1 MATQTTPTSKPAPKT
16 VSDLTVAEL
25 ITLLQETVT
34 EALGGIVG
42 CLDEVPASSQGSVVK
57 KAEPGSDAAVRMARK
72 VSELEVD
79 ELEWWV
85 YYVVDAVG
93 VELIGDP
100 DEGLELSPWVQEQL
114 AQADAD
120 RAAGTLKTI
129 PLEEAAKRLGLSP

>member
-1 MATQTTPTSKPAPKT
+1 MSTETTPAPKT
-16 VSDLTVAEL
+16 VSDLTLAEL
-25 ITLLQETVT
+25 LTLLQETVT

-42 CLDEVPASSQGSVVK
+42 CLDEVQVSSQGSVVK
-57 KAEPGSDAAVRMARK
+57 KAEPGSDAAARMARK

-100 DEGLELSPWVQEQL
+100 DEGLELSAWAEEQL
-114 AQADAD
+114 KQSAADK
-120 RAAGTLKTI
+120 AAGRII

>member
-1 MATQTTPTSKPAPKT
+1 MSTETTPAPKT
-16 VSDLTVAEL
+16 VSDLTLAEL
-25 ITLLQETVT
+25 LTLLQETVT

-42 CLDEVPASSQGSVVK
+42 CLDEVQVSSQGSVVK
-57 KAEPGSDAAVRMARK
+57 KAEPGSDAAARMARK

-100 DEGLELSPWVQEQL
+100 DEGLELSAWAEKQLEQS
-114 AQADAD
+114 AADI
-120 RAAGTLKTI
+120 AAGRTK
-129 PLEEAAKRLGLSP
+129 PAAQVAKELGLDWPDDV